1 MTDTAHLVAIRHRL
15 SHERARLAAATKPR
29 EIALRKVWVAQIEK
43 EEASELAFLAKRGI
57 NVADDVEAMSD
68 DELLAIL
75 KA

>member
-1 MTDTAHLVAIRHRL
+1 MDNAHLNAIRLRL

-29 EIALRKVWVAQIEK
+29 EIAFRKVCLAQIEK

-57 NVADDVEAMSD
+57 DVVDDIDAMSD
-68 DELLAIL
+68 DELLAHL